1 MLIKINYKMNQPK
14 DSLSV
19 VKAFQEEIEH
29 SLGMKTWKKIEEK
42 IKKDYNI
49 TVQEAIDDFPKFHAV
64 LYAIFGNAAEKL
76 ESRILR

>member
-1 MLIKINYKMNQPK
+1 MTKSENIA
-14 DSLSV
+14 
-19 VKAFQEEIEH
+19 KAFQEEIEY
-29 SLGMKTWKKIEEK
+29 SLGMKTWKKIEEM

-49 TVQEAIDDFPKFHAV
+49 TVEQAIDDFPKFHAV

>member
-1 MLIKINYKMNQPK
+1 MSKSENIA
-14 DSLSV
+14 
-19 VKAFQEEIEH
+19 KAFQEEIEH
-29 SLGMKTWKKIEEK
+29 SLGMKTWKKIEGK

-49 TVQEAIDDFPKFHAV
+49 TVEQAIDDFPKFHAV